1 MKKAQIGVIGLA
13 VMGAN
18 LARNFASKK
27 IPTVVYNRTTEK
39 TEEFITDYGN
49 EYLEGCYGLAGF
61 IESIELPRKIVIMV
75 KAGEAVDAV
84 IQQLQP
90 LLSKGDII
98 IDGGNSNFNDT
109 IRREKALSVKGIHF
123 MGCGI
128 SGGEEGALKGP
139 SLMPG
144 GSEAAWKKVKPI
156 LEYIAAKDFKGKPCV
171 AHTGTGAS
179 GHYVK
184 MVHNGIEYAVM
195 QLIAEAY
202 NLLQIWPPQ
211 PAPMIA
217 DVFENWNKGKLNS
230 FLFGIVPQILR
241 KVDEL
246 ESRSKTYLI
255 DSILDKAEQKGTGT
269 WTVQEG
275 LNLGIAVPNIA
286 QAVFARATSSRVTDR
301 ENLSA
306 NFDFM
311 SPHQKRHDEKDF
323 HKILGDALHISIL
336 LTYAQGFDLLRA
348 ASEKHNWNINLA
360 EVVRI
365 WQGGCII
372 RAKVLVDLQKSF
384 ATEKKSSEH
393 LLYSSYLTKEC
404 EVCIPGLKEILH
416 LTSETFVATPVLS
429 ASLSYFNAFTTQ
441 CSPANLIQGM
451 RDYFGAHTYERTD
464 RKGSFHTEWDP
475 ES

>member
-27 IPTVVYNRTTEK
+27 IQTVVYNRTAK
-39 TEEFITDYGN
+39 RTEEFITEYGD
-49 EYLEGCYGLAGF
+49 EYIEGCYGLPGF
-61 IESIELPRKIVIMV
+61 VESIEAPRKIMIMV
-75 KAGEAVDAV
+75 QAGEAVDAV

-90 LLSKGDII
+90 LLTKGDII
-98 IDGGNSNFNDT
+98 IDGGNSHFNDT
-109 IRREKALSVKGIHF
+109 VRREKELSKKGIHF

-144 GSEAAWKKVKPI
+144 GSEEAWKKVKPL

-211 PAPMIA
+211 PAPQIA
-217 DVFENWNKGKLNS
+217 AVFEKWNKGKLNS
-230 FLFGIVPQILR
+230 FLFGIVPPILK

-246 ESRSKTYLI
+246 ESRAKTYLI

-275 LNLGIAVPNIA
+275 LNLGIAVPNISG
-286 QAVFARATSSRVTDR
+286 AVFARAISSRNTER
-301 ENLSA
+301 ETLST

-323 HKILGDALHISIL
+323 HSILENALHISIL

-348 ASEKHNWNINLA
+348 ASDKYKWNINMA
-360 EVVRI
+360 EIVRI

-372 RAKVLVDLQKSF
+372 RAKILADLQRAF
-384 ATEKKSSEH
+384 ATEKKSHQH
-393 LLYSSYLTKEC
+393 LLNSTYLIKES
-404 EVCIPGLKEILH
+404 ETCIPGLKEILH

-429 ASLSYFNAFTTQ
+429 SSLNYFNGFTTM

-464 RKGSFHTEWDP
+464 RKGTFHTDWE
-475 ES
+475 

>member
-1 MKKAQIGVIGLA
+1 MKKAQIGVIGLG

-27 IPTVVYNRTTEK
+27 IPTVVYNRTAK
-39 TEEFITDYGN
+39 RTEEFITEYGDEN
-49 EYLEGCYGLAGF
+49 IEGCYGLPGF
-61 IESIELPRKIVIMV
+61 VESIEAPRKIMIMV
-75 KAGEAVDAV
+75 QAGEAIDTV
-84 IQQLQP
+84 IHQLQP
-90 LLSKGDII
+90 LLTKGDII
-98 IDGGNSNFNDT
+98 IDGGNSHFNDT
-109 IRREKALSVKGIHF
+109 IRREKELSKKGIHF

-144 GSEAAWKKVKPI
+144 GSEVAWKKVKPL

-184 MVHNGIEYAVM
+184 MVHNGIEYAIM

-211 PAPMIA
+211 PAPQIA
-217 DVFENWNKGKLNS
+217 EVFEKWNKGKLNS
-230 FLFGIVPQILR
+230 FLFGIVPPILK

-246 ESRSKTYLI
+246 ENRAKTYLI

-275 LNLGIAVPNIA
+275 LNLGIAVPNISG
-286 QAVFARATSSRVTDR
+286 AVFARAISARNTER
-301 ENLSA
+301 ETLSA

-323 HKILGDALHISIL
+323 HSILENALHISIL

-348 ASEKHNWNINLA
+348 ASDKYKWNINLA
-360 EVVRI
+360 EIVRI

-372 RAKVLVDLQKSF
+372 RAKILADLQRAF
-384 ATEKKSSEH
+384 ATEKKSHQH
-393 LLYSSYLTKEC
+393 LLNSTYLIKES
-404 EVCIPGLKEILH
+404 ETCIPGLKEILH

-429 ASLSYFNAFTTQ
+429 SSLSYFNGFTTL

-464 RKGSFHTEWDP
+464 RKGTFHTDWN
-475 ES
+475 